1 MQEDV
6 GADGVAGELPGFQR
20 HHLELRL
27 GFGAGLGLGGPVHL
41 HAAEERGDAGG
52 LGGRDVEKGELQGRG
67 RHRLHEGARAD
78 EGLLFRDFGMMHLA
92 GDLFQI
98 YDALIISFF
107 RQGESKSEVCY
118 FLEVGIRGA
127 ASDFG

>member
-1 MQEDV
+1 
-6 GADGVAGELPGFQR
+6 
-20 HHLELRL
+20 
-27 GFGAGLGLGGPVHL
+27 
-41 HAAEERGDAGG
+41 
-52 LGGRDVEKGELQGRG
+52 
-67 RHRLHEGARAD
+67 
-78 EGLLFRDFGMMHLA
+78 MMHLA

>member
-1 MQEDV
+1 MF
-6 GADGVAGELPGFQR
+6 APGYPSLKHVTENVCSRF
-20 HHLELRL
+20 
-27 GFGAGLGLGGPVHL
+27 
-41 HAAEERGDAGG
+41 
-52 LGGRDVEKGELQGRG
+52 
-67 RHRLHEGARAD
+67 
-78 EGLLFRDFGMMHLA
+78 FRDFGMMHLA